1 MKEVYRSFVGINS
14 LEGRN
19 VQLKNLLIAIVLLCS
34 QQAIAQH
41 NVTGTI
47 TDDTGDALPGA
58 TIKVKDSTT
67 GTVSDNDGT
76 FSLTVPD
83 KNAVLIVS
91 FLGFESR
98 EILLNGRSEV
108 KVALGDNAELLEEV
122 VVVGY
127 GTVRKS
133 DLTGSVSTVK
143 VEERVARQSNTVDQL
158 LQGRAAGVQVTQNG
172 SAPGSGISVRI
183 RGTNSLRG
191 NNEPLYVIDGVIISS
206 AGEDV
211 SAAGGVGNS
220 GQETQNGLNGINPR
234 DIENIE
240 VLKDASATAIYGS
253 RGANGVVLIT
263 TKKGEKGKAKIN
275 AFMTSGTRAVSKLY
289 DVLDGVDYALY
300 QNEAALTLGNDAR
313 YQVNG
318 NQVFP
323 INSENGNRTV
333 STTAADLR
341 DWQDEIY
348 QAGTSLNFGGS
359 IAGGTDKGN
368 YYLSAGYNDQNGL
381 VDNSRFQSGDIRLNL
396 NQELNNNLKAEARFS
411 AFYSGSDFAE
421 SGDLVGNNQS
431 FIRNVLSFNPIVSN
445 EVEDLT
451 DDLGNANPYA
461 WVNDFSDVSKEAR
474 YIGSLALTYKLPI
487 KGLSFQTKA
496 GGNIRNKD
504 RRRFYGLTTFQG
516 ANANGA
522 LQISTLETQSYQINN
537 FLRFN
542 RTFKGKHRINALAG
556 VTYDVRNTE
565 GSIYSV
571 EDFVTTQ
578 LTTQQPFLG
587 QVITT
592 PLAINASQQQIFSVL
607 GRVNYTFNDKYTLTA
622 SIRRDGVSK
631 FAPDQRYG
639 VFPAFAAA
647 WRAVDEDF
655 ISNLELFSELKIR
668 AGWGQIGNHGIG
680 PYGTLSNYGSN
691 SNILYGTPNNG
702 TSVPIVLNNIANP
715 DLTWETTEQT
725 NFGVDFGFFKNR
737 LSGSVDVYDKTTK
750 DLLQNIPIPTS
761 SGFRNL
767 LINRGTISNK
777 GIELS
782 LGAVLVDS
790 KKVDLSIGGN
800 IAFNKTRIENLG
812 IPLDEILVDD
822 TYEQR
827 SYYLGASISRGN
839 IFKAPA
845 NIFIEGEESALFYGF
860 ASDGIYQTGDDLIGN
875 AQAGD
880 IRIVDQNGDGVIDDQ
895 DRKVI
900 GNPNPDFVYG
910 MNLSLKVGDLSVS
923 ALFNGVYG
931 NDVINGNL
939 LQLGNAE
946 GMSRN
951 ILPAAYHNAW
961 RPEAQ
966 SNTFPRIGYTTIA
979 AIAVSDRYVEDG
991 SYLRLAN
998 VTIGY
1003 DLPIKSGVL
1012 TGVNVYVSGQNL
1024 LTWTGYSG
1032 YDPEVTSFL
1041 SNGLINGVDWNGSP
1055 NARNLLFGLNLNF

>member
-1 MKEVYRSFVGINS
+1 M
-14 LEGRN
+14 
-19 VQLKNLLIAIVLLCS
+19 QLKNLLIAIVLLCS
-34 QQAIAQH
+34 QQAISQH

-47 TDDTGDALPGA
+47 IDDTGDPLPGA
-58 TIKVKDSTT
+58 TIKIKDTTT
-67 GTVSDNDGT
+67 GTVSGNDGT
-76 FSLTVPD
+76 FSLTVPN
-83 KNAVLIVS
+83 KNAVLLVS

-98 EILLNGRSEV
+98 EIPLNGRSAVE
-108 KVALGDNAELLEEV
+108 VALGDNAELLEEV

-143 VEERVARQSNTVDQL
+143 VEDRVARQSNTVDQL

-211 SAAGGVGNS
+211 SPAGGVGNS
-220 GQETQNGLNGINPR
+220 GQENQNGLNGINPR

-263 TKKGEKGKAKIN
+263 TKKGEGGKPKIN
-275 AFMTSGTRAVSKLY
+275 AFVTSSARSVSNTY
-289 DVLDGVDYALY
+289 DVLGGLDYARY
-300 QNEAALTLGNDAR
+300 QNESALAFGNDAR
-313 YQVNG
+313 YQVSG

-323 INSENGNRTV
+323 INTEDGNRMV
-333 STTAADLR
+333 STTPADIR
-341 DWQDEIY
+341 DWQEEIY
-348 QAGTSLNFGGS
+348 QTGTSLNFGGS
-359 IAGGTDKGN
+359 VSGGNDKGN

-381 VDNSRFQSGDIRLNL
+381 VDNSRFQSGDVRLNL
-396 NQELNNNLKAEARFS
+396 NQELNDNLKAEARFS

-421 SGDLVGNNQS
+421 SGDLIGNNQS

-445 EVEDLT
+445 EEEDLT

-461 WVNDFSDVSKEAR
+461 WIDDFSDVSKESR

-496 GGNIRNKD
+496 GGNVRNKD

-522 LQISTLETQSYQINN
+522 LQISTLETQAYQINN

-542 RTFKGKHRINALAG
+542 RTLKGKHRINALAG

-607 GRVNYTFNDKYTLTA
+607 GRINYTFNDKYTLTA
-622 SIRRDGVSK
+622 SVRRDGVSK

-639 VFPAFAAA
+639 TFPSFAAA
-647 WRAVDEDF
+647 WRAVDEGF
-655 ISNLELFSELKIR
+655 ISNLELFSELKFR

-761 SGFRNL
+761 SGFSNL

-782 LGAVLVDS
+782 LEAVLIDS
-790 KKVDLSIGGN
+790 KQVDLSIGGN
-800 IAFNKTRIENLG
+800 IAFNKTKIENLG
-812 IPLDEILVDD
+812 IPLDEILVGD

-827 SYYLGASISRGN
+827 SYYLGATISRGN

-845 NIFIEGEESALFYGF
+845 NIFIEGEESALFFGF
-860 ASDGIYQTGDDLIGN
+860 ESNGIYQTGDDLIGN

-880 IRIVDQNGDGVIDDQ
+880 IRIVDQNADGVIDNQ

-923 ALFNGVYG
+923 ALLNGVYG

-946 GMSRN
+946 GISRN

-966 SNTFPRIGYTTIA
+966 SNTFPRIGYTTNA

-1003 DLPIKSGVL
+1003 DLPIKSGVF

-1024 LTWTGYSG
+1024 MTWTGYSG

-1041 SNGLINGVDWNGSP
+1041 SNGLINGVDWNGAP